1 MMDAS
6 SIAHEGLR
14 QHVKE
19 VAKQHHI
26 DVQWDTTP
34 GHLFDQ
40 TFLAYQMRL
49 PRLLQ
54 WLSQV
59 EWFVQPLSHML
70 QVSHTKD
77 YVNMSKKSQNNIILM
92 FNGILHLVAVQMQ
105 VDTLECI

>member
-34 GHLFDQ
+34 GL
-40 TFLAYQMRL
+40 
-49 PRLLQ
+49 
-54 WLSQV
+54 
-59 EWFVQPLSHML
+59 
-70 QVSHTKD
+70 
-77 YVNMSKKSQNNIILM
+77 YV
-92 FNGILHLVAVQMQ
+92 
-105 VDTLECI
+105 